1 MPTFDFPNPV
11 TIVEAPAAPAP
22 AGIFEMVLEVTDLA
36 AAEHFYV
43 DVLGFKVVDR
53 WGDDRPAVWVGVGNE
68 GFLGLWS
75 VEAGGE
81 KAIHQ
86 GRGGAHVHYA
96 IRVPKGTLAT
106 MEERLTTLGY
116 EVERFD
122 FENGNQSIY
131 VDDPDGNVVEF
142 AEWRTLWDGRPNS
155 V

>member
-1 MPTFDFPNPV
+1 MPTLDFPDPV
-11 TIVEAPAAPAP
+11 RTVDIPPAPPP
-22 AGIFEMVLEVTDLA
+22 AGIFEMTLEVADLA
-36 AAEHFYV
+36 AAERFYV
-43 DVLGFKVVDR
+43 DVLGFEVIER
-53 WGDDRPAVWVGVGNE
+53 WGDDRPAVWVRVGNE

-81 KAIHQ
+81 KAIHH
-86 GRGGAHVHYA
+86 GRGGSHVHYA
-96 IRVPKGTLAT
+96 IRVPKGTLTT
-106 MEERLTTLGY
+106 MEERLKALGY
-116 EVERFD
+116 DVERYD

>member
-1 MPTFDFPNPV
+1 MPTLDFPDPV
-11 TIVEAPAAPAP
+11 TTVDMPPAPPP
-22 AGIFEMVLEVTDLA
+22 AGIFEMTLEVADLA

-43 DVLGFKVVDR
+43 EVLGFEVIDR
-53 WGDDRPAVWVGVGNE
+53 WGDDRPAVWVRVGNE

-81 KAIHQ
+81 KAIHH
-86 GRGGAHVHYA
+86 GRGGSHVHYA
-96 IRVPKGTLAT
+96 IRVARGTLAT
-106 MEERLTTLGY
+106 MEERLTALGY
-116 EVERFD
+116 DVERYDFD
-122 FENGNQSIY
+122 NGNQSIY